1 MPEAKLNEEQKKVIS
16 LLESRKNV
24 FVSGSGGT
32 GKTYLIKYFVEH
44 YKNVKNIGLT
54 STTGISAGTIGG
66 TTINSFLGIGLGK
79 STSMKLAKKIIDNGF
94 LEKRVTTLDI
104 LIIDEISMMNY
115 ALFQKIEE
123 VFRIVRKSKKPFGG
137 VQLLLSGD
145 FLQLPAVKCEY
156 YCFESEVWNN
166 VIDETVILT
175 KIIRQSNLQFQNILN
190 KIRNGIVDKE
200 VKDVIK
206 SRFKKN
212 IEKNGITPT
221 RIYTINKDVDRINE
235 EALDKIAENNED
247 IEFFEYDMN
256 IEYIEEETKQAL
268 YLVDKFKKT
277 SRIKENLQLCI
288 GCQVLLIKNLDIENG
303 LVNGSRGVVVKFTDE
318 DIPIIKFMNGQEVVI
333 RKEQFEIE
341 TDYGKKVAIA
351 NQLPLRLGYAT
362 TVHSCQ
368 GLTIDCAEINLL
380 NIFDYGMGYTAL
392 SRVKSLETLSILGIN
407 FSKIIANEKV
417 LEFYEPYLKK

>member
-1 MPEAKLNEEQKKVIS
+1 MSETKLNEEQKKVIS
-16 LLESRKNV
+16 LLKSGKNV

-94 LEKRVTTLDI
+94 LEKRVTTLDV

-123 VFRIVRKSKKPFGG
+123 VFRIVRKNRKSFGG

-156 YCFESEVWNN
+156 YCFESEVWNK
-166 VIDETVILT
+166 VINETIILT

-200 VKDVIK
+200 VKDVLK

-277 SRIKENLQLCI
+277 SRVKENLQLCI

-303 LVNGSRGVVVKFTDE
+303 LVNGSRGVVVKFTDD
-318 DIPIIKFMNGQEVVI
+318 DIPIIKFMNDKEVVI
-333 RKEQFEIE
+333 KKEQFEIE

-417 LEFYEPYLKK
+417 LEFYKPYLKK